1 MLVINLY
8 LISVVLILFLFFM
21 NRISLQCNLITK
33 LYIKDIKVSYMLR
46 MFSILT
52 DDPFIKKKLVINQCQ
67 DIGYLNPCNVCIYVH
82 KYEGICVI

>member
-1 MLVINLY
+1 
-8 LISVVLILFLFFM
+8 
-21 NRISLQCNLITK
+21 
-33 LYIKDIKVSYMLR
+33 MLR